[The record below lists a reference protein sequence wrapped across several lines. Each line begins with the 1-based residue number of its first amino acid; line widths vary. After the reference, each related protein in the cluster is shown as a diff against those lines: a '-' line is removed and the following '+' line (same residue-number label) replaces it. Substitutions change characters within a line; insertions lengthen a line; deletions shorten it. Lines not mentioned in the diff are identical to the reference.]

1 MLRQLNEK
9 TNDTTWLAKLL
20 IKMSMELRAKLYFIY
35 VHFEIHQFK
44 CRAPKCPSK
53 IYVTLRYT
61 KQLIILQYLD

>member
-1 MLRQLNEK
+1 
-9 TNDTTWLAKLL
+9 
-20 IKMSMELRAKLYFIY
+20 MELIAKLYFIY